1 MEELTRCKPCGVT
14 RASTA
19 SDIVH
24 RDSEPSLWP
33 ADSLSSLRR
42 AAPCR
47 ASLSL
52 RIGMWLEGAALKQC
66 EGVQPTLISS
76 FLNSETPLQL
86 LHHTPI
92 WIILACQML
101 SHPLDSSGSPAP

>member
-33 ADSLSSLRR
+33 ANSLPSLRR
-42 AAPCR
+42 AAPVAR
-47 ASLSL
+47 LFIADRHVAGGRSPQTMRGSTTNTD
-52 RIGMWLEGAALKQC
+52 Q
-66 EGVQPTLISS
+66 LISKQRNAS
-76 FLNSETPLQL
+76 S
-86 LHHTPI
+86 
-92 WIILACQML
+92 AAA
-101 SHPLDSSGSPAP
+101 SHPDVENSGLPNAESPP